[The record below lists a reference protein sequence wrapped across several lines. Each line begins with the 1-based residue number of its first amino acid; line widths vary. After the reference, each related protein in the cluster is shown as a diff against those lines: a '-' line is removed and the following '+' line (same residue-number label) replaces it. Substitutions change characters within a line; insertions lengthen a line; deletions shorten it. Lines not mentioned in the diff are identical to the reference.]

1 MISNANLRL
10 PMSTWE
16 PLNLKNCEI
25 NGPLP
30 IYRKLPILKYFTRL
44 LENGMIHIQIVLIIY
59 TFYIEI
65 IYYISFT
72 YCMNFAIL

>member
-1 MISNANLRL
+1 MVPDANLRL
-10 PMSTWE
+10 PISTWE
-16 PLNLKNCEI
+16 PLNLKNCEL
-25 NGPLP
+25 NGLLP
-30 IYRKLPILKYFTRL
+30 MYRKLPILRYFTRL
-44 LENGMIHIQIVLIIY
+44 LQNGMIHIQIVFIIY